1 MPTANQ
7 EQADSQLLEQT
18 TRHSVMI
25 ERLKTGEVK
34 KFEKYLRQI
43 DALVREQL
51 TRKELTTYSRDRLE
65 KFLGRVDGKLLEIY
79 KAFSDVVQADLV
91 DIALYESTF
100 EANSLSHAMSIDA
113 VVPANAV
120 IRAAVFSY
128 PLQVKGLDGGKLL
141 KSFLSGWTRAETM
154 RVTNTIR
161 LGFGQGQTN
170 AQIIQAVR
178 GTAAQNFTDGILAV
192 SNRNAASVVQTAIQ
206 HVATTARMETLKANS
221 DVVLGYRWL
230 STLDRKTSQQCKGL
244 DGMRF
249 DLGKGPL
256 PPAHIN
262 CRSTTVPITRL
273 SELFAK
279 DATRASIGDKGAG
292 QVDAGLNYYEW
303 LATQPARFQDHALG
317 PVRGKL
323 FRDGGLT
330 PEKFA
335 MLQLDK
341 KFKPL
346 TLAELKAIEPDMF
359 TRAGVTLGAP
369 PG

>member
-1 MPTANQ
+1 M
-7 EQADSQLLEQT
+7 LEQT
-18 TRHSVMI
+18 NRHSVML
-25 ERLKTGEVK
+25 ERLKAGEVK

-43 DALVREQL
+43 DTLVREQL

-65 KFLGRVDGKLLEIY
+65 QFLARVDGKLLDIY
-79 KAFSDVVQADLV
+79 KAYGDLVQADLV

-100 EANSLSHAMSIDA
+100 EANSLSNALSIDA
-113 VVPANAV
+113 VVPSNTV

-128 PLQVKGLDGGKLL
+128 PLQVKGIDGGKLL
-141 KSFLSGWTRAETM
+141 KSFVSGWTRAETM

-170 AQIIQAVR
+170 AQIIQAIR
-178 GTAAQNFTDGILAV
+178 GTAAQNFTDGVLAV

-221 DVVLGYRWL
+221 DVVLGYRWV

-262 CRSTTVPITRL
+262 CRSTTVPTTRL
-273 SELFAK
+273 SEMFAK
-279 DATRASIGDKGAG
+279 DATRASVGDNGGA

-303 LATQPARFQDHALG
+303 LATQPASFQDHALG

-335 MLQLDK
+335 KLQLDK
-341 KFKPL
+341 SFKPL
-346 TLAELKAIEPDMF
+346 TLAQLKNAEPDMF
-359 TRAGVTLGAP
+359 TRAGVTLGAQ